1 MESVDFNKCLGTYI
15 TINRRHIT
23 KIDWGF
29 VSPTYDDKGGY
40 STSAWKK
47 VPEEDPDLY
56 RQCILDGSSFSYPSI
71 LQQCRRNNID
81 WILFTDDIPLI
92 AGLKS
97 YEDDWS

>member
-1 MESVDFNKCLGTYI
+1 MESIDFKECLGTYI

-29 VSPTYDDKGGY
+29 VSPTYDD
-40 STSAWKK
+40 TSAWKK
-47 VPEEDPDLY
+47 VPKEDPDLY
-56 RQCILDGSSFSYPSI
+56 RQYILDGSSFSYPSI
-71 LQQCRRNNID
+71 LQQCSRNNID

-92 AGLKS
+92 AGLKN

>member
-1 MESVDFNKCLGTYI
+1 MESIDFNKCLGTYI
-15 TINRRHIT
+15 AINRKHIT
-23 KIDWGF
+23 KVDWGF
-29 VSPTYDDKGGY
+29 VSSDYDA
-40 STSAWKK
+40 TSAWKK
-47 VPEEDPDLY
+47 VPQEDPDLY
-56 RQCILDGSSFSYPSI
+56 RQYVIDGSSFSYPSI